1 MGPYVV
7 RRSLAQR
14 GDPTELYI
22 AHDDQLA
29 RDVVLKIV
37 PAEARARIL
46 REARA
51 LAAVDH
57 HGIVRVHAIGE
68 YGDDAFIAM
77 EHVRGNDL
85 AEVVQ
90 TRGPVHAARALRW
103 FGAAAEALAAAHGAG
118 IVHRALKPQNII
130 AIDRDRVKVVD
141 FAMARRKSDEQPND
155 LRSMAYRSPEQL
167 EHGFADE
174 KSDIWALGCILY
186 ELTVGAPP
194 FMGSSPEDLTASILK
209 TEPAYPPQLA
219 PAVRDLVTIC
229 LRKSSFARIGSM
241 RELAVM
247 AREGSAA
254 TPDYHTDP
262 PPRVSLRPSAIVRP
276 SASIRPSASMRPSSP
291 SMRPSSPPSVREVVR
306 GRMKGAAIRAAQAW
320 FARTYGASISR
331 ALYERA
337 SPELRAIVR
346 LDEPGF
352 GIIPSGWYDAQT
364 IGELLTVLQ
373 EVVSP
378 NDPDDFYEKL
388 GAAVSRD
395 NVEGIY
401 RSLFRLV
408 TTPESLLANVQRVW
422 RTYFDDGTL
431 VARVPK
437 PGELSLSLTAW
448 SGHHPRLCRVV
459 GFGLQHLLREVGWN
473 GLVLERT
480 ACIAEDRDATSCELE
495 GVYLPS
501 A

>member
-1 MGPYVV
+1 V

-14 GDPTELYI
+14 GEPTDLYI

-37 PAEARARIL
+37 PAEARGRIL

-68 YGDDAFIAM
+68 HGDDAFIAM

-90 TRGPVHAARALRW
+90 TRGQVHPARALRW

-118 IVHRALKPQNII
+118 VVHRGLKPQNII

-141 FAMARRKSDEQPND
+141 FAMARRKSDEQPGD
-155 LRSMAYRSPEQL
+155 LRSMAYRAPEQL

-186 ELTVGAPP
+186 ELAVGTPP
-194 FMGSSPEDLTASILK
+194 FAGSSQDDLTASILK
-209 TEPAYPPQLA
+209 TEPVYPPQLA
-219 PAVRDLVTIC
+219 AAVRDLVTMC

-247 AREGSAA
+247 AREGSET

-262 PPRVSLRPSAIVRP
+262 PPRVSVRPSPSNRPSANVRP
-276 SASIRPSASMRPSSP
+276 SAS
-291 SMRPSSPPSVREVVR
+291 SPPPAREVLR
-306 GRMKGAAIRAAQAW
+306 GRMKGAAIRAAQVW
-320 FARTYGASISR
+320 FARTYGAGVSR

-352 GIIPSGWYDAQT
+352 GIIPSGWYDAQA
-364 IGELLTVLQ
+364 IGELLALLQ
-373 EVVSP
+373 EVTSP
-378 NDPDDFYEKL
+378 HDPDAFYEKL

-431 VARVPK
+431 VARLPK
-437 PGELSLSLTAW
+437 PGQLDLSLTAW
-448 SGHHPRLCRVV
+448 SGHHPRLCRAV

-480 ACIAEDRDATSCELE
+480 SCISVDRDATACEFE